1 MIFPYRQ
8 PPNTTVQADVYSL
21 HYGHGCGYWFLY
33 LMRQY
38 VTQGTSVLHDAT
50 FGATEDLKFTL
61 NVIIMSF
68 KYNIQNTSSG
78 LPCRSAQLLQDAQRL
93 PEHAGSRV
101 QPAFLPDLP
110 TLDRLSKVSC

>member
-1 MIFPYRQ
+1 MTSYRQ
-8 PPNTTVQADVYSL
+8 PPNTVQADVYSL
-21 HYGHGCGYWFLY
+21 HYGHGSGYWFLY
-33 LMRQY
+33 LMRPY
-38 VTQGTSVLHDAT
+38 VTKETSVLHDAT

-61 NVIIMSF
+61 NVII
-68 KYNIQNTSSG
+68 IQNTSSG

-110 TLDRLSKVSC
+110 TLDRLNELSC